1 MLELPIGRRLFLGA
15 RPWMVRLS
23 EREGLTR
30 PMLTRSAEEHEDE
43 AFGGTCRTMNF
54 LLWIILGGVA
64 GWLASL
70 VMKTNREQ
78 GTILDIVV
86 GIIGAVIGGFLF
98 ETLGRTG
105 VTGFNIYS
113 LLVAFVGA
121 VILLAIVKAVRRS

>member
-1 MLELPIGRRLFLGA
+1 
-15 RPWMVRLS
+15 
-23 EREGLTR
+23 
-30 PMLTRSAEEHEDE
+30 
-43 AFGGTCRTMNF
+43 MNF
-54 LLWIILGGVA
+54 ILWIILGAVA

-78 GTILDIVV
+78 GTIMDIVI
-86 GIIGAVIGGFLF
+86 GIVGAVIGGFLF
-98 ETLGRTG
+98 ETLGRPG